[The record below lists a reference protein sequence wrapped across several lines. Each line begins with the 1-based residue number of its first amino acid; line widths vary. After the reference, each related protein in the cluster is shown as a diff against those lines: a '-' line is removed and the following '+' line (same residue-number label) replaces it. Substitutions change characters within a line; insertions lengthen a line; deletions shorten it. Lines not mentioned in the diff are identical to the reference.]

1 MTTPTWPG
9 GGAPASIVRAF
20 KEAWEARNIDA
31 LIGLLDPDATATA
44 DTGGLATALPGPIE
58 GSEQIVRACLEVA
71 RMAPD
76 LTILERTSTASP
88 AWWPGKAA
96 SS

>member
-44 DTGGLATALPGPIE
+44 DTGGLVTALPGPIE
-58 GSEQIVRACLEVA
+58 GSEQVA
-71 RMAPD
+71 RASMLPGSR
-76 LTILERTSTASP
+76 LT
-88 AWWPGKAA
+88 
-96 SS
+96 

>member
-31 LIGLLDPDATATA
+31 LIGLLDPDATMIA
-44 DTGGLATALPGPIE
+44 DGGGLASAALRPIE
-58 GSEQIVRACLEVA
+58 GGAQVA
-71 RMAPD
+71 RASLDAARIAPG

>member
-44 DTGGLATALPGPIE
+44 DTGGLAIALPGPIE
-58 GSEQIVRACLEVA
+58 GSEQVA
-71 RMAPD
+71 RASMLPGSR
-76 LTILERTSTASP
+76 LT
-88 AWWPGKAA
+88 
-96 SS
+96 